1 MISQFFISRP
11 KFAFVISIVFLI
23 AGGIA
28 IKQLPV
34 AQYPQITPPQV
45 SITAVYPGANAETV
59 EKTVIAPIEAQVN
72 GVENMIYMSSQ
83 CGNDGSATITVTFD
97 IGTDPD
103 MNTVNTNNRVSIA
116 LPQLPEEVRK
126 QGITVK
132 QKSSQI
138 LMVLNIVSPTNK
150 YDGIFLSNYTSLNIR
165 DEIARIP
172 GVSDAEV
179 LGAQDYSMRIW
190 LNPDKL
196 ASLKM
201 TTQDV
206 VDAINEQ
213 NVQVAGGQVGAAPSE
228 STQQFQYT
236 IQTQGRLSSVNEF
249 KNIII
254 RANPD
259 GSVVRVNDIAKV
271 ELGSASYAAYGELN
285 GKPSANLAVYQLPDA
300 NSLQV
305 AQAIREKIEELK
317 SRFNRNVDCLI
328 LYDTTKFVQRSIAEV
343 LQTLYIAVALVILV
357 VFVFLQDWRSALIP
371 TVAIPVSLIGTFAF
385 LLALGFT
392 INTISLFGL
401 ILAIGIVVD
410 DAIVVVENVNRIMQD
425 EGLDAVEATRKS
437 MRQVTGPVIATTLV
451 LMAVFVPVAFLPGIT
466 GELYRQFAVT
476 ISIAVLISSINALT
490 LSPALCATFLKPGY
504 KAKFFFFKWFD
515 KAFDWVTKKYN
526 YYISVI
532 IRKLTFVVI
541 FFILLFG
548 AIYFIYGSLPTGFI
562 PNEDQGAFMFN
573 VQLPNGSSLERTKK
587 VMMQTYEALKNTKG
601 VANVILVNGYSLLS
615 GAVASNAGGGFV
627 VLNDWSERTSP
638 DLSAEA
644 IINKLNYQF
653 YGFPNANVFAFNL
666 PPIQGLGTAG
676 GFEFV
681 LQDTLGDNPQKIAS
695 VLREFILEANKNPVI
710 ASAYSTYEANVP
722 QVYLNVDRDKVKKLG
737 VSLLSV
743 FNTLQTQMG
752 SLYVND
758 FNKFGKVYKV
768 YLQAQ
773 SKYRGKIDDI
783 FRFYVRNNNGEMV
796 PLRTLV
802 TSKMIL
808 GPEIIQHYNMFSSA
822 TINGSAAPGYSTGE
836 AIKTMESIAKKILP
850 DGMTYSWTG
859 TAYQEILAGNQVGI
873 IIVLAIIFIYLFL
886 VAQYESWM
894 ISLAVMLS
902 VPIAFFGA
910 IVALWG
916 SGVAN
921 NIYAQ
926 IGFVLLFGLASKTA
940 ILIVEFAKVQREA
953 GKPILESAEYAAR
966 IRFRAVLMTA
976 FSALLGFL
984 PLVLATG
991 PGANSRHS
999 LGTSVLGG
1007 MAAAAVLGTL
1017 LVPSFYVIIQKI
1029 VEFKSRKKAK
1039 VKDEK

>member
-1 MISQFFISRP
+1 MISQFFITRP

-28 IKQLPV
+28 IKCLPV

-45 SITAVYPGANAETV
+45 SITARYPGANAKTV
-59 EKTVIAPIEAQVN
+59 EQTVVAPIEAQVN
-72 GVENMIYMSSQ
+72 GVENMLYMSSK
-83 CGNDGSATITVTFD
+83 CSNDGSATITVTFE
-97 IGTDPD
+97 IGTNPN
-103 MNTVNTNNRVSIA
+103 MNTVNTNNRVAIA

-126 QGITVK
+126 QGVTVK

-138 LMVLNIVSPTNK
+138 LMILNVVSPTNK
-150 YDGIFLSNYTSLNIR
+150 YDGVFLSNYTSLNLR
-165 DEIARIP
+165 DAIARIP
-172 GVSDAEV
+172 GVSEAEI

-196 ASLKM
+196 ASLSM

-206 VDAINEQ
+206 IDAISEQ
-213 NVQVAGGQVGAAPSE
+213 NIQVAGGQVGAAPS
-228 STQQFQYT
+228 SPTQQFQYT
-236 IQTQGRLSSVNEF
+236 IQTQGRLSSVKEF

-254 RANPD
+254 REKPD
-259 GSVVRVNDIAKV
+259 GSAVRIGDVAKV
-271 ELGSASYAAYGELN
+271 ELGSASYSAYGELN
-285 GKPSANLAVYQLPDA
+285 GRPSANLAIYQLPDA
-300 NSLQV
+300 NSLTV
-305 AQAIREKIEELK
+305 ANAIRKKLKELK
-317 SRFNRNVDCLI
+317 THFNRNIDCLI
-328 LYDTTKFVQRSIAEV
+328 LYDTTRFVEESIAEV
-343 LQTLYIAVALVILV
+343 LQTLYIAVFLVILV

-371 TVAIPVSLIGTFAF
+371 TVAIPVSLVGTFAF

-392 INTISLFGL
+392 INTVSLFGL

-410 DAIVVVENVNRIMQD
+410 DAIVVVENVNRIMND

-437 MRQVTGPVIATTLV
+437 MKQVTGPVIATTLV

-476 ISIAVLISSINALT
+476 ISIAVVISSINALT

-504 KAKFFFFKWFD
+504 KAKFIFFVWFD
-515 KAFDWVTKKYN
+515 KAFDYVTKKYN
-526 YYISVI
+526 YYISI
-532 IRKLTFVVI
+532 TIRRLTYVVI
-541 FFILLFG
+541 FLMIMLG
-548 AIYFIYGSLPTGFI
+548 TIYLIYGSLPTGFI

-587 VMMQTYEALKNTKG
+587 VMKKAYAIIKETKG
-601 VANVILVNGYSLLS
+601 IADVILVNGYSILS
-615 GAVASNAGGGFV
+615 GATSSNAGGGFV
-627 VLNDWSERTSP
+627 VLDDWSKRRGSE
-638 DLSAEA
+638 LSAVS
-644 IINKLNYQF
+644 IINKINWKLSKI
-653 YGFPNANVFAFNL
+653 PNANIFAFDL

-681 LQDTLGDNPQKIAS
+681 LQDTRGDDPQKIAA
-695 VLREFILEANKNPVI
+695 VLDMFLQKANENPCI
-710 ASAYSTYEANVP
+710 ESAFSTYQANVP
-722 QVYLNVDRDKVKKLG
+722 QVYLTVDRTKVKKLG
-737 VSLLSV
+737 ISLSSV

-752 SLYVND
+752 SIYVND

-773 SKYRGKIDDI
+773 SKFRSKIDDI
-783 FRFYVRNNNGEMV
+783 YNLYVRNDIDGMV

-802 TSKMIL
+802 TAKMIL
-808 GPEIIQHYNMFSSA
+808 GPEIIERYNMFASA
-822 TINGSAAPGYSTGE
+822 TINGSAAKGYSTGQ
-836 AIKTMESIAKKILP
+836 AIKTMENIAKKILP
-850 DGMTYSWTG
+850 TGMKYSWTG
-859 TAYQEILAGNQVGI
+859 TAYQEILAGNQVMI
-873 IIVLAIIFIYLFL
+873 IIILAIVFIYLFL

-910 IVALWG
+910 VAALWI
-916 SGVAN
+916 SGIEN

-940 ILIVEFAKVQREA
+940 ILIVEFAKVQRES
-953 GKPILESAEYAAR
+953 GKPILKSAEYAAS

-984 PLVLATG
+984 PLVIAVG

-999 LGTSVLGG
+999 LGMSVLGG
-1007 MAAAAVLGTL
+1007 MFAATILGTL
-1017 LVPSFYVIIQKI
+1017 LVPSFYVIIQKL
-1029 VEFKSRKKAK
+1029 VEWKKPKLEK
-1039 VKDEK
+1039 VKSKK